1 MWMNRNERSG
11 IQRARTIKQAAV
23 FLAAACFFGNL
34 AFLVPA
40 RAEEDPVSMEI
51 SYGYEDSAKGG
62 RYLPVHVTVGNNQE
76 TPVKGTLEIKT
87 RESDETVYRYDYP
100 VEVEANGSRTSCYYI
115 PLGTAADELV
125 LSLVDE
131 SEAVL
136 LNRKV
141 KLNVSRDVPELFVG
155 ILSDAPWELHYLN
168 GVGINYSTLRTR
180 TFELDGSEFPEE
192 EVGLSQFDVLVV
204 NDYKLRELSGTQTA
218 AIMNWVQNGG
228 VLILGTG
235 DRVDDTLGRFAPELL
250 DDSYGTPNITHI
262 NLAEDFTAVNEPGA
276 GMLAISCVD
285 VPLHGGNVIL
295 SSNGFPLLTAAAKE
309 QGMVAVA
316 AFDLG
321 DIAQFCEKQTSYV
334 DYLFTSLLG
343 EERIN
348 QLAEVVY
355 SGNSSRFWAV
365 QGLIN
370 TGDVD
375 KLPNLW
381 LYVGITGLYLL
392 ILGPGLYLFL
402 RGRGL
407 QNLYRKGVVIVALG
421 FSGLVYVLGIPTRFR
436 STFYTYAS
444 IEDVTDDYVTDTTYI
459 NIRNPY
465 NRPYTVELDPGYR
478 LLPITRSTQYTVS
491 GQSLDV
497 DAPYQ
502 IAICTGEDALTVKG
516 QNISAFTPR
525 YFRLE
530 RRTENSEKVGI
541 TGEVDYFEGQ
551 LQGSLTNRFPY
562 PIENATLILYGNMV
576 QLGRMEAGETK
587 DLAGYP
593 LLRYPLG
600 DSYLAAEHISGE
612 DTYASADIRNRS
624 YMLAVERSNL
634 TRFYLDNYL
643 TGYTADARVIAFSTQ
658 KEESQFLKNP
668 SEETY
673 GITMLTQTVPVNAS
687 RDHSIY
693 RSVLMKV
700 PRVNGRSYDAETNSM
715 SGAEPLTLEYQFGTD
730 IEVES
735 LTFESVSE
743 EFIDTGSGSI
753 SHIFTGSIYFYN
765 YATGNF
771 DRMELEGTTLNVE
784 QLKPYLSPGNTLTVR
799 YAYNGSG
806 LDAIQLPMPMVAG
819 RER

>member
-1 MWMNRNERSG
+1 MWMNKKNFSG
-11 IQRARTIKQAAV
+11 IRMVRPLKRIAV
-23 FLAAACFFGNL
+23 CLVAVGLLDGL
-34 AFLVPA
+34 AFCAPA
-40 RAEEDPVSMEI
+40 RAQDDPVSMGV

-62 RYLPVHVTVGNNQE
+62 RYLPVNVTIQNNQE
-76 TPVKGTLEIKT
+76 TPVEGTLQIKT
-87 RESDETVYRYDYP
+87 RESDQTIYRYDYS
-100 VEVEANGSRTSCYYI
+100 VELEAKGTADTRYYI

-125 LSLVDE
+125 LSLVDD
-131 SEAVL
+131 SGSIL

-155 ILSDAPWELHYLN
+155 VLSDKPWELHYLN

-180 TFELDGSEFPEE
+180 TFELDGSNFPED
-192 EVGLSQFDVLVV
+192 EVGLSLFDVLVV
-204 NDYKLRELSGTQTA
+204 NDYRLRDLSGTQTA
-218 AIMNWVQNGG
+218 AIMN
-228 VLILGTG
+228 LGTG

-262 NLAEDFTAVNEPGA
+262 NLAEEFTAVNEPGA

-295 SSNGFPLLTAAAKE
+295 SSNGFSLLTAAAKE
-309 QGMVAVA
+309 QGLVAVA

-321 DIAQFCEKQTSYV
+321 DIAEFCEKQTSYV
-334 DYLFTSLLG
+334 DYMFTSLLG

-355 SGNSSRFWAV
+355 SGNSGRFWAV

-392 ILGPGLYLFL
+392 LLGPGLYLFL

-407 QNLYRKGVVIVALG
+407 QNLYRRGVVIMALG

-436 STFYTYAS
+436 STFYTYAA
-444 IEDVTDDYVTDTTYI
+444 IQDVTDDYITDTTYI

-478 LLPITRSTQYTVS
+478 LLPITRSSQYTVG

-497 DAPYQ
+497 DEPYQ
-502 IAICTGEDALTVKG
+502 IAIQTSENGLTVKG

-530 RRTENSEKVGI
+530 RRTENTGQVGI

-551 LQGSLTNRFPY
+551 IRGSLTNQFPY
-562 PIENATLILYGNMV
+562 PIENVTLVLYGNMV
-576 QLGRMEAGETK
+576 QLGRMESGETK
-587 DLAGYP
+587 NLSDHE

-612 DTYASADIRNRS
+612 DAYASADIRNRS

-643 TGYTADARVIAFSTQ
+643 NGYTADARVIAFSTQ

-673 GITMLTQTVPVNAS
+673 GITMLTQTIPVNAS
-687 RDHSIY
+687 RDRSIY
-693 RSVLMKV
+693 RSVLMKKPKV
-700 PRVNGRSYDAETNSM
+700 MGGSYDAETNSM

-743 EFIDTGSGSI
+743 EFAAAGNGLSR
-753 SHIFTGSIYFYN
+753 IFTGSIYFYN

-771 DRMELEGTTLNVE
+771 DKMELEETTLDVE

-799 YAYNGSG
+799 YAYNGG
-806 LDAIQLPMPMVAG
+806 GFDAIQLPMPMAAG

>member
-1 MWMNRNERSG
+1 MTNDR
-11 IQRARTIKQAAV
+11 ILKLRTVRPLKKAAV
-23 FLAAACFFGNL
+23 AVLTADFLSGL
-34 AFLVPA
+34 AFCAPA
-40 RAEEDPVSMEI
+40 WAQEDPVSMDI
-51 SYGYEDSAKGG
+51 NYGYEDSAKGG
-62 RYLPVHVTVGNNQE
+62 RYLPVYVSIGNNQE
-76 TPVKGTLEIKT
+76 IPVDGTLEIKT
-87 RESDETVYRYDYP
+87 RESDETVYRYDYH
-100 VEVEANGSRTSCYYI
+100 VSVEAGARAEECYYI

-125 LSLVDE
+125 LSLVDA
-131 SEAVL
+131 SETVL

-155 ILSDAPWELHYLN
+155 ILSDNPWELHYLN
-168 GVGINYSTLRTR
+168 GVGVNYSTLRTR
-180 TFELDGSEFPEE
+180 TFELDGAEFPED

-204 NDYKLRELSGTQTA
+204 NDYKLRDLSAGQTS

-321 DIAQFCEKQTSYV
+321 DIAEFCEKQTSYV
-334 DYLFTSLLG
+334 DYLFTNLLG

-355 SGNSSRFWAV
+355 SGNSGRFWSV

-381 LYVGITGLYLL
+381 LYVGITGLYLI

-402 RGRGL
+402 RSRGL
-407 QNLYRKGVVIVALG
+407 QNLYRKGVVIVAVA
-421 FSGLVYVLGIPTRFR
+421 FSGLVYVLGMPTRFR
-436 STFYTYAS
+436 STFYTYAT
-444 IEDVTDDYVTDTTYI
+444 IQDVTDDYVTDTTYI

-478 LLPITRSTQYTVS
+478 LLPITRSSQYTV
-491 GQSLDV
+491 GAESLDV
-497 DAPYQ
+497 DEPYQ
-502 IAICTGEDALTVKG
+502 IAIRTGEDALTVKG

-525 YFRLE
+525 YFRME
-530 RRTENSEKVGI
+530 RRTENTDQVGI

-551 LQGSLTNRFPY
+551 IQGRLTNRFPY

-576 QLGRMEAGETK
+576 QIGRMEPGETK
-587 DLAGYP
+587 KLEDYK

-600 DSYLAAEHISGE
+600 DSYLAAERISEE
-612 DTYASADIRNRS
+612 DTYAAADIRNKS

-643 TGYTADARVIAFSTQ
+643 NGYTADARVIAFSTQ

-687 RDHSIY
+687 RDRSIY
-693 RSVLMKV
+693 RSVLMKTPKV
-700 PRVNGRSYDAETNSM
+700 TGGSYDAETNSM

-735 LTFESVSE
+735 LTFETVSE
-743 EFIDTGSGSI
+743 EFSDTGNGSL
-753 SHIFTGSIYFYN
+753 SRIFTGSIYFYN
-765 YATGNF
+765 YGTGNF
-771 DRMELEGTTLNVE
+771 DKMELEGKTLNVE

-799 YAYNGSG
+799 YAYNGG
-806 LDAIQLPMPMVAG
+806 GYDAIQLPMPMVAG